1 MTGASIL
8 RAESAIG
15 GEEPPFPR
23 SRAVICTAWR
33 LTCDIRLH
41 GNEAWAA
48 SSTSCAERAD
58 LCGEESGWQERGASG
73 PGPLALGQHQRCRC
87 VPGRAGPQAP
97 AGVVLCCAANRPA
110 PQRWGSCPVTVL
122 EPGTTCA
129 PLRAVPVGGSRVHT
143 AEGTTPAV
151 TDVAGRRASPCPAL
165 IGRGRSLPR
174 TMFCGPVL
182 DSPRTESRTA
192 ARWAASPLGLS

>member
-1 MTGASIL
+1 MTRDIPVWPAHGDLLRGGGLLAAIPPQGTGHSRPAGANSPSAE
-8 RAESAIG
+8 RADQRTDTRTTDAAISRPESAIG

-33 LTCDIRLH
+33 LTCDICLH

-48 SSTSCAERAD
+48 NSTSCAERAD

-122 EPGTTCA
+122 
-129 PLRAVPVGGSRVHT
+129 
-143 AEGTTPAV
+143 
-151 TDVAGRRASPCPAL
+151 
-165 IGRGRSLPR
+165 
-174 TMFCGPVL
+174 
-182 DSPRTESRTA
+182 
-192 ARWAASPLGLS
+192 